1 MRRKDREVKDFEK
14 IKEIITESDTIRLG
28 FNDGDFPYIVPLS
41 FGYEFDEEQIY
52 FYVHGAL
59 EGKKVDLMKSLGKC
73 SFEMDCGHQ
82 LELLP
87 QYRDVTMRY
96 KSLMGKAEVK
106 LLEDEEKVHAINAL
120 MVRDD
125 RTKDFDFNRNA
136 IAHTMVARLKVIEY
150 SGKINAPSV
159 KED

>member
-1 MRRKDREVKDFEK
+1 MRRKDREVKDFK
-14 IKEIITESDTIRLG
+14 RIKEIIIESDTIRLG

-59 EGKKVDLMKSLGKC
+59 KGKKVDLMKSLGKC
-73 SFEMDCGHQ
+73 SFEMDCTHR

-96 KSLMGKAEVK
+96 KCLMGKAEVT
-106 LLEDEEKVHAINAL
+106 LLEGEDKVHAINSL
-120 MVRDD
+120 MGKDD
-125 RTKDFDFNRNA
+125 RTRDFDFNRDA
-136 IAHTMVARLKVIEY
+136 IEHTMVARLKVIEY
-150 SGKINAPSV
+150 SGKINEPSI
-159 KED
+159 KAD